1 MTRDDQ
7 TLPMIDSVVSDLW
20 FSLFETTFDA
30 LLTWMRRIGFQHV
43 YAGRIS
49 A

>member
-1 MTRDDQ
+1 MTRHEQ
-7 TLPMIDSVVSDLW
+7 APPMIDSVVSDLW

-30 LLTWMRRIGFQHV
+30 LRTWMRRIGFQHV